1 MCAFFLTGP
10 GDGLAVTEFT
20 PLWKEPGSTV
30 RTGKRP
36 GENTLK
42 KELWTKFEAAT
53 TSGLCFG
60 EPDCQKAGNKG
71 FLDLLEEVSSGEET
85 DAAAA
90 QLIR

>member
-1 MCAFFLTGP
+1 MLFSHAGL
-10 GDGLAVTEFT
+10 GDGLAMTEFT

-53 TSGLCFG
+53 TSGLRFG
-60 EPDCQKAGNKG
+60 EPVCQKAANKG

-85 DAAAA
+85 EAAV